1 MHIGP
6 EDSEPAEISMS
17 SGSVSESC
25 CVTLCGCEEW
35 LTAFCDYVTITLDSC
50 GETTVFDRA
59 RFSGIKMSAV
69 NPQSGVHPA
78 DGIFRVSMLEHS
90 VEIALNSV
98 ITDSTGKEW
107 VVYAIEDLASFC
119 VKKIWARSV
128 EACFLLLDPIEI
140 FDLECRECDDCE
152 DPNEYRR
159 VGRVKGKV
167 LAEAGSLSNRN
178 DSTDKSTS
186 PNGDE
191 EGQGKANFGKGDTSN
206 CIDSFCDRRLRCV
219 NLDRFDGING
229 GISATSG
236 IG

>member
-1 MHIGP
+1 
-6 EDSEPAEISMS
+6 MS

-140 FDLECRECDDCE
+140 FVLECRECDDCE

-178 DSTDKSTS
+178 DSTDLVYRFSGELVRWPLKDRPSARHRLKTK
-186 PNGDE
+186 
-191 EGQGKANFGKGDTSN
+191 QG
-206 CIDSFCDRRLRCV
+206 SFRITGVRDAGPLLPYYLTLEQEDAECAVQRQ
-219 NLDRFDGING
+219 
-229 GISATSG
+229 S
-236 IG
+236 